1 MLRIK
6 SPFPES
12 TERLASEVVDAA
24 IEVHKRLGA
33 GFLEAMYVD
42 ALTIEFE
49 FRGLSFERERGVM
62 LRYRDKPLR
71 THRLDL
77 VVGGEI
83 LVEVK
88 SVERLAPVHHA
99 QVISYL
105 KASDLHL
112 AFLMNFN
119 SAVLKSQLRRIV
131 CDKQLRRL

>member
-1 MLRIK
+1 MLRIE
-6 SPFPES
+6 SPFSES

-24 IEVHKRLGA
+24 IEVHRRLGA
-33 GFLEAMYVD
+33 GFLESMYVD

-49 FRGLSFERERGVM
+49 YRGLLFERERPV
-62 LRYRDKPLR
+62 LVTYRDKPLR

-77 VVGGEI
+77 VVGSEI

-88 SVERLAPVHHA
+88 SVDRLAPVHHA

-105 KASDLHL
+105 TASGLRL

-131 CDKQLRRL
+131 L